1 MMKTR
6 FLMGK
11 VYPKAYQA
19 VVNLNDV
26 VSNSSIDKSLQE
38 LIKIRAS
45 QINGCAYCIDLHT
58 KDARKK
64 GETEQRIYAL
74 SAWKESNFF
83 TEKEK
88 SVLALTEAI
97 TLINKEQ
104 VPDNI
109 YNEVEKHFNEE
120 EIAQLIMSIITI
132 NAFNRIAIST
142 RVLPRID

>member
-83 TEKEK
+83 TETEK

-104 VPDNI
+104 VPDDI

-142 RVLPRID
+142 RVLPRMD

>member
-19 VVNLNDV
+19 VINLNDV

-104 VPDNI
+104 VPDDI

-142 RVLPRID
+142 RVLPRMD

>member
-1 MMKTR
+1 MKTR

-104 VPDNI
+104 VPDDI

-142 RVLPRID
+142 KVLPRMD

>member
-1 MMKTR
+1 
-6 FLMGK
+6 MGK
-11 VYPKAYQA
+11 VNPKAYQA
-19 VVNLNDV
+19 MGNLDAV

-58 KDARKK
+58 KDARKI

-88 SVLALTEAI
+88 SVLALTEAV

-104 VPDNI
+104 VPDDI
-109 YNEVEKHFNEE
+109 YSEVEKHFNEE

-132 NAFNRIAIST
+132 NAYNRIAIST
-142 RVLPRID
+142 RVLPRMD

>member
-19 VVNLNDV
+19 VLNLDDV

-104 VPDNI
+104 VPDEI
-109 YNEVEKHFNEE
+109 YDEVEKHFSEE
-120 EIAQLIMSIITI
+120 VIAQLIMSIITI

>member
-104 VPDNI
+104 VPDDI

-142 RVLPRID
+142 RVLPRMD

>member
-1 MMKTR
+1 MKTR

-38 LIKIRAS
+38 LIKIRVS

-104 VPDNI
+104 VPDDI
-109 YNEVEKHFNEE
+109 YNEVEKHFNKE

>member
-11 VYPKAYQA
+11 INPKAYQA
-19 VVNLNDV
+19 MVNLNDV

-38 LIKIRAS
+38 IIKIRAS

-104 VPDNI
+104 VPDDI

-142 RVLPRID
+142 RVLPRMD

>member
-1 MMKTR
+1 MKTR

-11 VYPKAYQA
+11 VNPKAYQA
-19 VVNLNDV
+19 MVNLDAV
-26 VSNSSIDKSLQE
+26 VSNSSIDKSMQE

-74 SAWKESNFF
+74 NAWKESNFF

-88 SVLALTEAI
+88 SVLALTEAV

-104 VPDNI
+104 VPDDI

-120 EIAQLIMSIITI
+120 GIAQLIMSIITI

-142 RVLPRID
+142 RVLPRMD

>member
-38 LIKIRAS
+38 LIKIRVS

-104 VPDNI
+104 VPDDI
-109 YNEVEKHFNEE
+109 YNEVEKHFNKE